1 MKYQIKVNE
10 TSYDVEILDDPR
22 LEEVQVKVND
32 ETFTVSVTDSS
43 AHEGLATPVKA
54 PAPKKAAPVPAPSA
68 QPVVAAGP
76 GTLKAPLPGTI
87 NAIKVSTGQKVKVN
101 DELVVLEAMKA
112 MNVLRAQRDGTIGKI
127 YVTVGASV
135 AHGAPLLDIE

>member
-1 MKYQIKVNE
+1 V
-10 TSYDVEILDDPR
+10 
-22 LEEVQVKVND
+22 
-32 ETFTVSVTDSS
+32 
-43 AHEGLATPVKA
+43 
-54 PAPKKAAPVPAPSA
+54 
-68 QPVVAAGP
+68 
-76 GTLKAPLPGTI
+76 KAPLPGTI